1 MPVIIENMSPT
12 DLADDK
18 LHSYRL
24 RINGDVIAFFPHR
37 RDEGLAECLRRAAD
51 AAERLGP
58 DDGIKYTKS
67 T

>member
-1 MPVIIENMSPT
+1 MPVIIENVSPR

-24 RINGDVIAFFPHR
+24 RINSEVIAIFPHR

-51 AAERLGP
+51 SAERIGA
-58 DDGIKYTKS
+58 DKEIQYTKS